1 VFVITL
7 VGFVAVEVVDVVLFL
22 RELQAAITITANVI
36 SIRLVV
42 FIFMIRNVN
51 VPEITLYTTEESL
64 IL

>member
-1 VFVITL
+1 M
-7 VGFVAVEVVDVVLFL
+7 GFVAVEVVDVVLFL